1 MREKGKMVFSCFF
14 MTHPGSH
21 VMGRTS
27 ECNTSTENQKH
38 SNLLKGCTIVFF
50 LSFKMFVYQNLL
62 GVVLN
67 GHCCVY
73 QGYWKETW
81 CRNENSH
88 WIDCSSWY
96 LLVWNLERLQL
107 QSTENDCPLFYQTEF
122 LKYCVWWCKGGRKR
136 PHSDDKLE
144 LLYRCTWNLESEF
157 TKWLCSKFMHHSWWL
172 VSCILMNIAYIGYL
186 YFQNQENMEK

>member
-1 MREKGKMVFSCFF
+1 MKNGVLMFLHDSLIQ
-14 MTHPGSH
+14 GSH
-21 VMGRTS
+21 LMGRTS
-27 ECNTSTENQKH
+27 ECNTSTENQKTFQFAKRMYN
-38 SNLLKGCTIVFF
+38 SIF

-81 CRNENSH
+81 CGNENSH

-107 QSTENDCPLFYQTEF
+107 QSKENDCPLFYQIKNWVF
-122 LKYCVWWCKGGRKR
+122 KVLCLMMQGGKTR

-144 LLYRCTWNLESEF
+144 LL
-157 TKWLCSKFMHHSWWL
+157 
-172 VSCILMNIAYIGYL
+172 
-186 YFQNQENMEK
+186 

>member
-1 MREKGKMVFSCFF
+1 MHRKSKTFQFVKRMYNSIF
-14 MTHPGSH
+14 
-21 VMGRTS
+21 
-27 ECNTSTENQKH
+27 
-38 SNLLKGCTIVFF
+38 FF

-122 LKYCVWWCKGGRKR
+122 LKYCVWWCKGGKKD
-136 PHSDDKLE
+136 P
-144 LLYRCTWNLESEF
+144 TVMINWNFYTDVPEIWNQNLQNGCVPS
-157 TKWLCSKFMHHSWWL
+157 
-172 VSCILMNIAYIGYL
+172 SCITVDD
-186 YFQNQENMEK
+186 